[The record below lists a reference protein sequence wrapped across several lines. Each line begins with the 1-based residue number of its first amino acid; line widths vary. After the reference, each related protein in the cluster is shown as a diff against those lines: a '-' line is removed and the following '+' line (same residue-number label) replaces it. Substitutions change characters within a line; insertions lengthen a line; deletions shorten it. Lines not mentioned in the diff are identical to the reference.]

1 MRWHACMRAL
11 RSAYSDW
18 SLRPL
23 ALRIAM
29 KTADLFKLS
38 NELIRQRQPHAWI
51 TVVGVKSPSSAYVGA
66 QAIVTSDGQ
75 LHGWIGGGCVQSAAR
90 AAALGSL
97 TSMTPQRLRLSN
109 STDSSEDPDVRPMN
123 CPSNGEIELFIQP
136 VAATPRLRIYGNTP
150 VARAAAWLAREA
162 DFEPT
167 TDAEAAD
174 AEALASAAA
183 APSGAAA
190 PAAATAAAPAE
201 ATVPTA
207 RAPANTMGP
216 PPDTPPIV
224 IDNAANIRNTPAD
237 APRPTSAARAPTHS
251 VPTAAR
257 PVPPTPDTYALI
269 ATQGD
274 GDESALESALRSPAQ
289 AVLVIAS
296 KRKAERLRAAMT
308 LRGISESRLTAMRA
322 PAGPDIGAVTP
333 NEIALAAIAGLVAL
347 RRGQPAEGGKRPE
360 SRPVIA
366 PNASNA
372 TGYVNPVC
380 GAVIDPT
387 HALSSLTMEGQTH
400 YFCCQG
406 CRVEFERDPGKYLA
420 IAAHMRAPATR

>member
-1 MRWHACMRAL
+1 MA
-11 RSAYSDW
+11 
-18 SLRPL
+18 
-23 ALRIAM
+23 
-29 KTADLFKLS
+29 
-38 NELIRQRQPHAWI
+38 
-51 TVVGVKSPSSAYVGA
+51 
-66 QAIVTSDGQ
+66 
-75 LHGWIGGGCVQSAAR
+75 
-90 AAALGSL
+90 
-97 TSMTPQRLRLSN
+97 PQRLRLSN
-109 STDSSEDPDVRPMN
+109 SSDSSEDPDVRSMN

-136 VAATPRLRIYGNTP
+136 VAVTPRLRIYGNTP

-174 AEALASAAA
+174 AAALASAEA
-183 APSGAAA
+183 SR
-190 PAAATAAAPAE
+190 ATAAH
-201 ATVPTA
+201 V
-207 RAPANTMGP
+207 
-216 PPDTPPIV
+216 
-224 IDNAANIRNTPAD
+224 
-237 APRPTSAARAPTHS
+237 
-251 VPTAAR
+251 
-257 PVPPTPDTYALI
+257 TPDSYALI

-274 GDESALESALRSPAQ
+274 GDEAALESALRSPDR

-308 LRGISESRLTAMRA
+308 LRGVPESRLAAMRA
-322 PAGPDIGAVTP
+322 PAGPNIGAVTP

-347 RRGQPAEGGKRPE
+347 RRGQPTEGGKRPE

-387 HALSSLTMEGQTH
+387 RALSTLTVGDQTH
-400 YFCCQG
+400 YFCCNG
-406 CRVEFERDPGKYLA
+406 CRVEFERDPEKYLA

>member
-1 MRWHACMRAL
+1 
-11 RSAYSDW
+11 
-18 SLRPL
+18 
-23 ALRIAM
+23 M
-29 KTADLFKLS
+29 KTADLFELS
-38 NELIRQRQPHAWI
+38 NELIQQRQPHAWI

-75 LHGWIGGGCVQSAAR
+75 LHGWIGGGCVQSTAR

-97 TSMTPQRLRLSN
+97 TSMAPQRLRLSN

-136 VAATPRLRIYGNTP
+136 VAVRPRLRIYGNTP

-174 AEALASAAA
+174 AEALA
-183 APSGAAA
+183 
-190 PAAATAAAPAE
+190 AATASATATEPA
-201 ATVPTA
+201 A
-207 RAPANTMGP
+207 RAPANTIGP
-216 PPDTPPIV
+216 AAQASANTMAPAQDTPPIV
-224 IDNAANIRNTPAD
+224 ANNVANVRNTSAV
-237 APRPTSAARAPTHS
+237 RPPSTPV
-251 VPTAAR
+251 VPT
-257 PVPPTPDTYALI
+257 PHPSPDGYALI

-274 GDESALESALRSPAQ
+274 GDESALESALRSPAL
-289 AVLVIAS
+289 AVLVVAS

-308 LRGISESRLTAMRA
+308 LRGIPESRLAAMRA
-322 PAGPDIGAVTP
+322 PAGPNIGAVTP

-347 RRGQPAEGGKRPE
+347 RRGQPTEGGKQHE
-360 SRPVIA
+360 SRPAVA
-366 PNASNA
+366 RNPSNA

-380 GAVIDPT
+380 GAVVDPT
-387 HALSSLTMEGQTH
+387 RALSSLTMEGQTH
-400 YFCCQG
+400 YFCCEG

-420 IAAHMRAPATR
+420 IAAHMRAPATL

>member
-1 MRWHACMRAL
+1 
-11 RSAYSDW
+11 
-18 SLRPL
+18 
-23 ALRIAM
+23 M
-29 KTADLFKLS
+29 KTADLFELS
-38 NELIRQRQPHAWI
+38 NELIHQRQPHAWI

-75 LHGWIGGGCVQSAAR
+75 LHGWIGGGCIQSTAR

-109 STDSSEDPDVRPMN
+109 SSDSSEDPDVRPMN

-174 AEALASAAA
+174 AETLASATESAA
-183 APSGAAA
+183 DTLTRSALEADTAPSD
-190 PAAATAAAPAE
+190 
-201 ATVPTA
+201 
-207 RAPANTMGP
+207 R
-216 PPDTPPIV
+216 
-224 IDNAANIRNTPAD
+224 
-237 APRPTSAARAPTHS
+237 PRPTSVAPT
-251 VPTAAR
+251 PR
-257 PVPPTPDTYALI
+257 PSPDSYALV

-274 GDESALESALRSPAQ
+274 GDESALESALRSPAR
-289 AVLVIAS
+289 AILVIAS
-296 KRKAERLRAAMT
+296 KRKAERLRAAMA
-308 LRGISESRLTAMRA
+308 LRGIPESRLAAMRA
-322 PAGPDIGAVTP
+322 PAGPNIGAVTP
-333 NEIALAAIAGLVAL
+333 NEIALSAIAGLVAL
-347 RRGQPAEGGKRPE
+347 RRGLPTEDGKRPE